1 MTANELREILQSDN
15 KLTIKEVKN
24 IIHELQQDCFW
35 KICELTGE
43 EFTFKGTDSVNDC
56 IEATRPLM
64 ERQFYQGETNAFY
77 LCLDLLDKV
86 GDSDE

>member
-1 MTANELREILQSDN
+1 MTANELRKILESDN

-35 KICELTGE
+35 KICELTGQ
-43 EFTFKGTDSVNDC
+43 EFTFKETDSVNDC
-56 IEATRPLM
+56 IDATKPLM

-86 GDSDE
+86 GESDE